1 MKLNMTKNKY
11 PGRLITFCGLDGCG
25 KTTMIRMLNT
35 YLQQKGY
42 NIFLTKQPTDFVRQS
57 PLFRNFMDE
66 VSHDGYDYRSLSLFA
81 ASDRLQH
88 TKYVIEPQLAQGNIV
103 ISDRYFY
110 SCLANLQS
118 RGYRKDQ
125 WIYEVVAPIIEPD
138 LAFFLDLD
146 VEKAVERVRERSNER
161 DSYIDMPLQY
171 ALREAYL
178 KIAAENDGVVLSSD
192 KNPQECFRQVIRE
205 FVKRILME
213 RIDL

>member
-11 PGRLITFCGLDGCG
+11 PGKLITFCGVDGCG
-25 KTTMIRMLNT
+25 KTTMIQMLNT
-35 YLQQKGY
+35 YLKEKGY
-42 NIFLTKQPTDFVRQS
+42 SVFLTKQPTDVVRQS

-66 VSHDGYDYRSLSLFA
+66 ISHDGYDYRALSLFA

-88 TKYVIEPQLAQGNIV
+88 TKYVIEPQLMQGNIV

-110 SCLANLQS
+110 SCLANLRA
-118 RGYRKDQ
+118 RGYQKDQ
-125 WIYEVVAPIIEPD
+125 WIYEVVNPIIKPD
-138 LAFFLDLD
+138 IAFFLDLE

-178 KIAAENDGVVLSSD
+178 KIAAENEGVVLLSD
-192 KNPQECFRQVIRE
+192 KSSQITFQQVINE
-205 FVKRILME
+205 VVKRI
-213 RIDL
+213 